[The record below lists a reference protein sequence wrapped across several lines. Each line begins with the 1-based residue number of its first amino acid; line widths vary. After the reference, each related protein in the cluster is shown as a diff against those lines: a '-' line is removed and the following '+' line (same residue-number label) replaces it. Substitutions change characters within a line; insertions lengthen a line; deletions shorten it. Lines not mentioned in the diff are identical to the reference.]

1 MPIPLSLVGFADA
14 FDPWPSYRNH
24 PVVRTRLAG
33 GMHPADPS
41 RWGVLRVGS
50 GMRRGERGRQVFLR
64 ATSRM

>member
-33 GMHPADPS
+33 GTYPQMIIRLGLTGQDSVSVRRPVEE
-41 RWGVLRVGS
+41 VLD
-50 GMRRGERGRQVFLR
+50 
-64 ATSRM
+64 